1 MTETHDGEER
11 RHSHR
16 LSHLLT
22 RTPKRSSVIAG
33 EIRSWIITKGLEPGD
48 SLPVEKEMIAAFGA
62 SRATIR
68 EALKELEVQGLVR
81 MKTGP
86 QGGPIVTGSSA
97 LESIQAV
104 QNFCYFEK
112 VTIDDIY
119 ELRSTIEVQLMYSVV
134 GHIDEETFDRL
145 DAQIELSA
153 KPAHD
158 ERSRRRQRE
167 AEFEF
172 HTIIASCVPNRLLL
186 LMIEVIVGI
195 LVNATARESAAHELH
210 GEWSREN
217 SRYHADIVAA
227 LRKEDAETA
236 ARLMREHM
244 EIAHRHL
251 KLMYGDLSLEAIALT
266 APERN

>member
-97 LESIQAV
+97 LE
-104 QNFCYFEK
+104 
-112 VTIDDIY
+112 
-119 ELRSTIEVQLMYSVV
+119 
-134 GHIDEETFDRL
+134 FDTGC
-145 DAQIELSA
+145 A
-153 KPAHD
+153 K
-158 ERSRRRQRE
+158 
-167 AEFEF
+167 
-172 HTIIASCVPNRLLL
+172 LLL
-186 LMIEVIVGI
+186 L
-195 LVNATARESAAHELH
+195 
-210 GEWSREN
+210 
-217 SRYHADIVAA
+217 
-227 LRKEDAETA
+227 RKSD
-236 ARLMREHM
+236 
-244 EIAHRHL
+244 
-251 KLMYGDLSLEAIALT
+251 
-266 APERN
+266 N